1 MQIEIKDKKNIT
13 FNSIAAGQVFYCE
26 AIYFMRLDTEVFI
39 EGKIKNA
46 VRLSDGQ
53 VRYFS
58 REDLVYPAQAK
69 MVVESPF

>member
-1 MQIEIKDKKNIT
+1 MQIEIKDNKNIT
-13 FNSIAAGQVFYCE
+13 FDEIAAGQVFYSE

-58 REDLVYPAQAK
+58 REDRVYPAQAK
-69 MVVESPF
+69 MVVESPL